1 MHHIISDGW
10 SLGIFFRE
18 LPALYEA
25 FSKGEPSP
33 LPVPRLQYA
42 DFAVWQR
49 QWLRGETLERQFSY
63 WIKQLEGFPPFTG
76 LLSEHPRPPVQTYRG
91 SRQTLSLSEELTGQ
105 LKALGRREGV
115 TLFMTLLTGFNAMLH
130 RYTGQEDIMIGT
142 PIAGRSKVETE
153 GMIGLFVNTLVLR
166 TALFG
171 EPSFQE
177 LLRRVKKT
185 TLEAYAHQDLPFE
198 KLVEKLQ
205 PERNPG
211 HTPLFQVMFAHQN
224 TPAAVVELND
234 LIFAGMHIDLGISKF
249 DLTVYVTE
257 APELAEPDV

>member
-1 MHHIISDGW
+1 M
-10 SLGIFFRE
+10 
-18 LPALYEA
+18 
-25 FSKGEPSP
+25 
-33 LPVPRLQYA
+33 
-42 DFAVWQR
+42 
-49 QWLRGETLERQFSY
+49 
-63 WIKQLEGFPPFTG
+63 
-76 LLSEHPRPPVQTYRG
+76 
-91 SRQTLSLSEELTGQ
+91 TGQ
-105 LKALGRREGV
+105 LKALSRKEGV
-115 TLFMTLLTGFNAMLH
+115 TLFMTLLAGFYAMLH

-153 GMIGLFVNTLVLR
+153 GLMGLFVNTLVLR

-234 LIFAGMHIDLGISKF
+234 LTFAGMHIDLGISKC